1 MLNSVNKIFEGTKQS
16 RIGKVA
22 VADYVICGA
31 YSWHFRVP
39 SKNENKKKTF
49 GKMCFINWNTVFE
62 QNFKLIQCVNSFHQN
77 V

>member
-39 SKNENKKKTF
+39 SKNENKKKLL
-49 GKMCFINWNTVFE
+49 GK
-62 QNFKLIQCVNSFHQN
+62 CVSLTKILCLNKILS
-77 V
+77 